1 MVISLLLKVFT
12 VLRLDTYTTYSS
24 HHARSNTGTS
34 KPAGAWR
41 DNCPPPP
48 ILAERATAEERP
60 FLSEG
65 FDLKSVFYKK
75 RVT

>member
-12 VLRLDTYTTYSS
+12 VLRLDTLLRSTHTTYSS

-48 ILAERATAEERP
+48 ILAKMAAVEEKP
-60 FLSEG
+60 FL
-65 FDLKSVFYKK
+65 
-75 RVT
+75 